1 MKKDHRNGDPEEDVE
16 RRDPWAHVLT
26 REAIQVDDQQYRKDP
41 REPAPH
47 RLSQRKRASAR
58 AGKDRLRS
66 SDFVGTRR
74 VPTQLSEC
82 AVYQSSK
89 RPRTGATP
97 VPNRNRRP
105 S

>member
-26 REAIQVDDQQYRKDP
+26 REAVQVDDQQYRKDP

-74 VPTQLSEC
+74 LPTQLSES
-82 AVYQSSK
+82 AVYLGDLYTESGQ
-89 RPRTGATP
+89 T
-97 VPNRNRRP
+97 
-105 S
+105 